1 MSALFQG
8 QRCKGVKDRISVYVI
23 RRGDRKKEEME
34 RRGDGK
40 KRDRE
45 KN

>member
-1 MSALFQG
+1 MRVTFRMECVCG
-8 QRCKGVKDRISVYVI
+8 
-23 RRGDRKKEEME
+23 KKIE

-45 KN
+45 KKWGLSVVLIL